1 MHKVFLSLGSNLG
14 DKLENLKNAITKIS
28 LNEHIKISS
37 CSNIYQSMPMYKLNQ
52 DDFLNMV
59 IEIETNF
66 RPLELMKYI
75 KDIEILLGRS
85 LDQKHNY
92 PRVIEIDILDY
103 ENQLFNTPELT
114 IPHPKLFERMFVL
127 KPWSEISP
135 DYVINNGKTIKD
147 LMLLLD
153 SNNNYVKFYCIKYE
167 KSIPYSN

>member
-14 DKLENLKNAITKIS
+14 DKLENLNNAITKIS
-28 LNEHIKISS
+28 LNEHIKISL
-37 CSNIYQSMPMYKLNQ
+37 CSNIYQSKPMYNLNQ

-59 IEIETNF
+59 IEIKTNF
-66 RPLELMKYI
+66 RPIELMKYI

-92 PRVIEIDILDY
+92 PRVIDIDILDY
-103 ENQLFNTPELT
+103 ENQFFNTPELT

-135 DYVINNGKTIKD
+135 DHVVNNGKTIKD

-153 SNNNYVKFYCIKYE
+153 SNNNYVKFCCKKI
-167 KSIPYSN
+167 

>member
-14 DKLENLKNAITKIS
+14 DKLENLNNAITKIS
-28 LNEHIKISS
+28 LNDHIEISS
-37 CSNIYQSMPMYKLNQ
+37 CSNIYESKPMYNLNQ

-66 RPLELMKYI
+66 RPLELLRYI
-75 KDIEILLGRS
+75 KNIEILLGRS

-92 PRVIEIDILDY
+92 PRVIDIDILDY
-103 ENQLFNTPELT
+103 ENQLFNTSELT

-135 DYVINNGKTIKD
+135 DHVVNNGKTIKD

-153 SNNNYVKFYCIKYE
+153 SNNNYVKFYCKKYE

>member
-14 DKLENLKNAITKIS
+14 DKLENLNNAITKIS

-37 CSNIYQSMPMYKLNQ
+37 CSNIYQSKPMYNLNQ

-66 RPLELMKYI
+66 RPIELMKYI

-85 LDQKHNY
+85 FDQKHNY
-92 PRVIEIDILDY
+92 PRVIDIDILDY

-153 SNNNYVKFYCIKYE
+153 SNNNYVKFYCKKYE

>member
-14 DKLENLKNAITKIS
+14 DKLENLNNAITKIS

-37 CSNIYQSMPMYKLNQ
+37 CSNIYQSKPMYNLNQ

-66 RPLELMKYI
+66 RPIELMKYI

-92 PRVIEIDILDY
+92 PRVIDIDILDY

-127 KPWSEISP
+127 KPWCEISP

-153 SNNNYVKFYCIKYE
+153 SNNNYVKFYCKKYE

>member
-14 DKLENLKNAITKIS
+14 DKLENLNNAITKIS
-28 LNEHIKISS
+28 LNEHIKISL
-37 CSNIYQSMPMYKLNQ
+37 CSNIYQSKPMYNLNQ

-66 RPLELMKYI
+66 RPIELMKYI

-92 PRVIEIDILDY
+92 PRIIDIDILDY
-103 ENQLFNTPELT
+103 ENQFFNTPELT

-153 SNNNYVKFYCIKYE
+153 SNNNYVKFCCKKYE

>member
-14 DKLENLKNAITKIS
+14 DKLENLKNAIAEIS
-28 LNEHIKISS
+28 LNDHIDISS
-37 CSNIYQSMPMYKLNQ
+37 CSNIYESKPMYNLNQ

-66 RPLELMKYI
+66 RPLELLKYI
-75 KDIEILLGRS
+75 KDIEILLGRT
-85 LDQKHNY
+85 LDQKHNC
-92 PRVIEIDILDY
+92 PRVIDIDILDY
-103 ENQLFNTPELT
+103 KNQLFNTPELI

-135 DYVINNGKTIKD
+135 DYVINKGKTVKD

-153 SNNNYVKFYCIKYE
+153 SNNNYVKFCCKKYE

>member
-14 DKLENLKNAITKIS
+14 DKLENLNNAITKIS

-37 CSNIYQSMPMYKLNQ
+37 CSNIYQSKPMYNLNQ

-92 PRVIEIDILDY
+92 PRVIDIDILDY

-127 KPWSEISP
+127 KPWCEISP
-135 DYVINNGKTIKD
+135 DYAINNGKTIKD

-153 SNNNYVKFYCIKYE
+153 SNNNYVKFYCKKYE

>member
-1 MHKVFLSLGSNLG
+1 MHKVFLSLGSNIG
-14 DKLENLKNAITKIS
+14 DKLENLNNAITKIS

-37 CSNIYQSMPMYKLNQ
+37 CSNIYQSKPMYNLNQ

-92 PRVIEIDILDY
+92 PRIIDIDILDY

-153 SNNNYVKFYCIKYE
+153 SNNNYVKFYCIKHE

>member
-14 DKLENLKNAITKIS
+14 DKLENLNNAITKIS

-37 CSNIYQSMPMYKLNQ
+37 CSNIYQSKPMYNLNQ

-92 PRVIEIDILDY
+92 PRIIDIDILDY

-153 SNNNYVKFYCIKYE
+153 SNNNYVKFCCKKI
-167 KSIPYSN
+167 

>member
-14 DKLENLKNAITKIS
+14 DKLENLNNAITKIS
-28 LNEHIKISS
+28 LNEHIKISL
-37 CSNIYQSMPMYKLNQ
+37 CSNIYQSKPMYNLNQ

-59 IEIETNF
+59 IEIKTNF
-66 RPLELMKYI
+66 RPIELMKYI

-85 LDQKHNY
+85 SDQKHNY
-92 PRVIEIDILDY
+92 PRVIDIDILDY
-103 ENQLFNTPELT
+103 ENQFFNTPELT

-153 SNNNYVKFYCIKYE
+153 SNNNYVKFYCKKYE